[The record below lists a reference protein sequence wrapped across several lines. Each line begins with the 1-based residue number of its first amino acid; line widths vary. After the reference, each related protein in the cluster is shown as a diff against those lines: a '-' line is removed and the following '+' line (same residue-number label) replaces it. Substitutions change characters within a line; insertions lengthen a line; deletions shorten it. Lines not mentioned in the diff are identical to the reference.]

1 MKNIHFMDFYTI
13 KNPSLIHLFKVM
25 KITLFL
31 LFLCTFSAFAVDAHS
46 QNARVTIH
54 KVQVPLEDILN
65 EIESQTDYL
74 FLYTNEIDVDRKAT
88 VKVKSQPVSQLLNGL
103 LAKSGI
109 TYQMEGTHII
119 LSEKKVE
126 EHQALPDKIKVTGTV
141 KDANGEVIIGAS
153 VVEENTTNGTI
164 TDISGNFVLTVS
176 DNAVVKVSYIG
187 YVAQEVKAVQ
197 GKSLNIVLRED
208 TKTLDEVVVIGYGIQ
223 RKGDVTSSVASIKSE
238 DFSKGAVKD
247 VGQLIQGKVAGLA
260 ITNPSGD
267 PTSGTQ
273 IKLRGTNTIGGAN
286 TDPLVLIDGVPGSL
300 STVAPEDV
308 ESVDVLKDGSAAAIY
323 GTRGTNGVILIT
335 TKQAKGAQINSVE
348 YNGYVSTSQIVKK
361 LDMLTADEFRAMYPT
376 EDHGANTDWLE
387 EITRTPLTHVHN
399 LSLQGGN
406 SSTSYIANLN
416 YKSGQGIMLK
426 SGIESFQGRIEILH
440 KMFDGKLQ
448 LKFGM
453 IGKKNQFSSTSSAGS
468 FNGYTYRQAILRNPT
483 DPVKNEDGTWYE
495 NLNKFEYENP
505 VARLE
510 ESTGNVKNTEMR
522 YLGNIIYNPLKDL
535 KLTAMMSY
543 VRSNRNH
550 GYSESLEHISALRD
564 GYFGWS
570 SVGANTRMEKLFELT
585 ALYSKSI
592 NDHKFSVLG
601 GYSYNETDYEDMYFA
616 NYGFQDDYFGG
627 WHNIGIGSALKLG
640 KADASSSKSTTNLV
654 GFFGRATYSYLDKYL
669 LMASLRYEG
678 ASQLWGTDNEWGI
691 FPSVSLGWRITQEA
705 FMKEQRLFDDLK
717 LRVGYGVTGSQP
729 ANPFLGI
736 AMLKYD
742 KYAYV
747 DGKWVQTIV
756 PASNAN
762 PDLKWEEKRET
773 NIGLDFT
780 MLKGRLSGTIDLYN
794 RDVEGLIYNY
804 TVPTP
809 PNFYPTTTANGGK
822 MQNRGIEVLLN
833 IVPVIAKDFEWNT
846 TFTFSTNSNKLKS
859 LDGSVFK
866 TDYDYFD
873 TGWLAEPV
881 KTSSHRVQVGEKI
894 GNFWGFKVVD
904 VDNNGKWIYE
914 DKDGKLVPY
923 DEFSRAPEEKKIIGN
938 GLPQMYA
945 GWNNYVQYKNFDLS
959 ISMRGAFN
967 FDIINEARMYYEN
980 SKNSRLENRLKSV
993 NNKIFGKTML
1003 SKEVDPEFNSY
1014 YVEKGDYWKI
1024 DNVTLGYTLK
1034 NVGKY
1039 IKSIRLYGSILNALT
1054 ITGYDGVDPEVSA
1067 SGLNP
1072 GYDSRDQ
1079 YPSIRSFT
1087 FGVGFKF

>member
-1 MKNIHFMDFYTI
+1 MDFYTI

-141 KDANGEVIIGAS
+141 KDVNGEVIIGAS

-197 GKSLNIVLRED
+197 GKPLNIVLRED

-510 ESTGNVKNTEMR
+510 ESSGNVKNTEMR

-993 NNKIFGKTML
+993 NNKIFGKTIL

>member
-1 MKNIHFMDFYTI
+1 MDFYTI

-74 FLYTNEIDVDRKAT
+74 FLYTNEIDVDKKAT

-141 KDANGEVIIGAS
+141 KDVNGEVIIGAS

-187 YVAQEVKAVQ
+187 YVAQQVKAVQ
-197 GKSLNIVLRED
+197 GKPLNIVLRED

-348 YNGYVSTSQIVKK
+348 YNAYVSTSQIVKK

-468 FNGYTYRQAILRNPT
+468 FNGYAYRQAILRNPT

-945 GWNNYVQYKNFDLS
+945 GWNNYIQYKNFDLS

>member
-1 MKNIHFMDFYTI
+1 MDFYTI

-141 KDANGEVIIGAS
+141 KDVNGEVIIGAS

-197 GKSLNIVLRED
+197 GKPLNIVLRED

-822 MQNRGIEVLLN
+822 MQNRGLEVLLN

>member
-1 MKNIHFMDFYTI
+1 
-13 KNPSLIHLFKVM
+13 M

>member
-1 MKNIHFMDFYTI
+1 MDFYTI

-74 FLYTNEIDVDRKAT
+74 FLYTNEIDVDKKAT

-141 KDANGEVIIGAS
+141 KDVNGEVIIGAS

-187 YVAQEVKAVQ
+187 YVAQQVKAVQ
-197 GKSLNIVLRED
+197 GKPLNIVLRED

-348 YNGYVSTSQIVKK
+348 YNAYVSTSQIVKK

-468 FNGYTYRQAILRNPT
+468 FNGYAYRQAILRNPT

-592 NDHKFSVLG
+592 KDHKFSVLG

-945 GWNNYVQYKNFDLS
+945 GWNNYIQYKNFDLS

-980 SKNSRLENRLKSV
+980 SKNSRLENRLQSV

>member
-1 MKNIHFMDFYTI
+1 MDFYTI

-74 FLYTNEIDVDRKAT
+74 FLYTNEIDVDKKAT

-141 KDANGEVIIGAS
+141 KDANGEGIIGAS

-187 YVAQEVKAVQ
+187 YVAQQVKAVQ
-197 GKSLNIVLRED
+197 GKPLNIVLRED

-348 YNGYVSTSQIVKK
+348 YNAYVSTSQIVKK

-592 NDHKFSVLG
+592 KDHKFSVLG

-945 GWNNYVQYKNFDLS
+945 GWNNYIQYKNFDLS

-980 SKNSRLENRLKSV
+980 SKNSRLENRLQSV

>member
-1 MKNIHFMDFYTI
+1 MDFYTI

-74 FLYTNEIDVDRKAT
+74 FLYTNEIDVDKKAT

-187 YVAQEVKAVQ
+187 YVAQQVKAVQ
-197 GKSLNIVLRED
+197 GKPLNIVLRED

-348 YNGYVSTSQIVKK
+348 YNAYVSTSQIVKK
-361 LDMLTADEFRAMYPT
+361 LDMLTADEFRTMYPT

-468 FNGYTYRQAILRNPT
+468 FNGYAYRQAILRNPT

-945 GWNNYVQYKNFDLS
+945 GWNNYIQYKNFDLS

-980 SKNSRLENRLKSV
+980 SKNSRLENRLQSV

>member
-1 MKNIHFMDFYTI
+1 MDFYTI

-74 FLYTNEIDVDRKAT
+74 FLYTNEIDVDKKAT

-197 GKSLNIVLRED
+197 GKPLNIVLRED

>member
-1 MKNIHFMDFYTI
+1 MDFYTI

-74 FLYTNEIDVDRKAT
+74 FLYTNEIDVDKKAT

-141 KDANGEVIIGAS
+141 KDVNGEVIIGAS

-187 YVAQEVKAVQ
+187 YVAQQVKAVQ
-197 GKSLNIVLRED
+197 GKPLNIVLRED

-945 GWNNYVQYKNFDLS
+945 GWNNYIQYKNFDLS

>member
-1 MKNIHFMDFYTI
+1 MDFYTI

-65 EIESQTDYL
+65 EIENQTDYL
-74 FLYTNEIDVDRKAT
+74 FLYTNEIDVDKKAT

-141 KDANGEVIIGAS
+141 KDVNGEVIIGAS

-187 YVAQEVKAVQ
+187 YVAQQVKAVQ
-197 GKSLNIVLRED
+197 GKPLNIVLRED

-348 YNGYVSTSQIVKK
+348 YNAYVSTSQIVKK

-980 SKNSRLENRLKSV
+980 SKNSRLENRLRSV

>member
-1054 ITGYDGVDPEVSA
+1054 ITGCDGVDPEVSA

>member
-1 MKNIHFMDFYTI
+1 MDFYTI

-74 FLYTNEIDVDRKAT
+74 FLYTNEIDVDKKAT

-141 KDANGEVIIGAS
+141 KDANGEGIIGAS

-187 YVAQEVKAVQ
+187 YVAQQVKAVQ
-197 GKSLNIVLRED
+197 GKPLNIVLRED

-361 LDMLTADEFRAMYPT
+361 LDMLTADEFRTMYPT

-468 FNGYTYRQAILRNPT
+468 FNGYAYRQAILRNPT

-592 NDHKFSVLG
+592 KDHKFSVLG

-945 GWNNYVQYKNFDLS
+945 GWNNYIQYKNFDLS

-980 SKNSRLENRLKSV
+980 SKNSRLENRLQSV

>member
-1 MKNIHFMDFYTI
+1 MDFYTI

-74 FLYTNEIDVDRKAT
+74 FLYTNEIDVDKKAT

-141 KDANGEVIIGAS
+141 KDVNGEVIIGAS

-197 GKSLNIVLRED
+197 GKPLNIVLRED

-348 YNGYVSTSQIVKK
+348 YNAYVSTSQIVKK

-468 FNGYTYRQAILRNPT
+468 FNGYAYRQAILRNPT

-592 NDHKFSVLG
+592 KDHKFSVLG

-945 GWNNYVQYKNFDLS
+945 GWNNYIQYKNFDLS

-980 SKNSRLENRLKSV
+980 SKNSRLENRLQSV

>member
-1 MKNIHFMDFYTI
+1 MDFYTI

-74 FLYTNEIDVDRKAT
+74 FLYTNEIDVDKKAT

-141 KDANGEVIIGAS
+141 KDVNGEVIIGAS

-197 GKSLNIVLRED
+197 GKPLNIVLRED

-440 KMFDGKLQ
+440 KMFAGKLQ

-592 NDHKFSVLG
+592 KDHKFSVLG

>member
-1 MKNIHFMDFYTI
+1 MKNIHFMDFFTI

-74 FLYTNEIDVDRKAT
+74 FLYTNEIDVDKKAT

-187 YVAQEVKAVQ
+187 YVAQQVKAVQ
-197 GKSLNIVLRED
+197 GKPLNIVLRED
-208 TKTLDEVVVIGYGIQ
+208 TKTLDEVVVIGYDIQ

-348 YNGYVSTSQIVKK
+348 YNAYVSTSQIVKK

>member
-1 MKNIHFMDFYTI
+1 MDFYTI

-74 FLYTNEIDVDRKAT
+74 FLYTNEIDVDKKAT

-141 KDANGEVIIGAS
+141 KDVNGEVIIGAS

-187 YVAQEVKAVQ
+187 YVAQQVKAVQ
-197 GKSLNIVLRED
+197 GKPLNIVLRED

-348 YNGYVSTSQIVKK
+348 YNAYVSTSQIVKK

>member
-1 MKNIHFMDFYTI
+1 MDFYTI

-74 FLYTNEIDVDRKAT
+74 FLYTNEIDVDKKAT

-141 KDANGEVIIGAS
+141 KDVNGEVIIGAS

-187 YVAQEVKAVQ
+187 YVAQQVKAVQ
-197 GKSLNIVLRED
+197 GKPLNIVLRED

-348 YNGYVSTSQIVKK
+348 YNAYVSTSQIVKK

-592 NDHKFSVLG
+592 KDHKFSVLG

-945 GWNNYVQYKNFDLS
+945 GWNNYIQYKNFDLS

-980 SKNSRLENRLKSV
+980 SKNSRLENRLRSV

>member
-1 MKNIHFMDFYTI
+1 MDFFTI

-74 FLYTNEIDVDRKAT
+74 FLYTNEIDVDKKAT

-187 YVAQEVKAVQ
+187 YVAQQVKAVQ
-197 GKSLNIVLRED
+197 GKPLNIVLRED

-348 YNGYVSTSQIVKK
+348 YNAYVSTSQIVKK

>member
-1 MKNIHFMDFYTI
+1 MDFYTI

-74 FLYTNEIDVDRKAT
+74 FLYTNEIDVDKKAT

-141 KDANGEVIIGAS
+141 KDVNGEVIIGAS

-197 GKSLNIVLRED
+197 GKPLNIVLRED

-348 YNGYVSTSQIVKK
+348 YNAYVSTSQIVKK

-468 FNGYTYRQAILRNPT
+468 FNGYAYRQAILRNPT

>member
-141 KDANGEVIIGAS
+141 KDVNGEVIIGAS

-187 YVAQEVKAVQ
+187 YVAQQVKVVQ
-197 GKSLNIVLRED
+197 GKPLNIVLRED

>member
-1 MKNIHFMDFYTI
+1 
-13 KNPSLIHLFKVM
+13 M

-187 YVAQEVKAVQ
+187 YVAQQVKAVQ
-197 GKSLNIVLRED
+197 GKPLNIVLRED

-348 YNGYVSTSQIVKK
+348 YNAYVSTSQIVKK

-904 VDNNGKWIYE
+904 VDDNGKWIYE

-945 GWNNYVQYKNFDLS
+945 GWNNYIQYKNFDLS

-980 SKNSRLENRLKSV
+980 SKNSRLENRLQSV
-993 NNKIFGKTML
+993 NNKIYGKTML

>member
-1 MKNIHFMDFYTI
+1 MDFYTI

-74 FLYTNEIDVDRKAT
+74 FLYTNEIDVDKKAT

-141 KDANGEVIIGAS
+141 KDVNGEVIIGAS

-197 GKSLNIVLRED
+197 GKPLNIVLRED

-348 YNGYVSTSQIVKK
+348 YNAYVSTSQIVKK

-592 NDHKFSVLG
+592 KDHKFSVLG

-833 IVPVIAKDFEWNT
+833 IIPVIAKEFEWNT

-945 GWNNYVQYKNFDLS
+945 GWNNYIQYKNFDLS

-980 SKNSRLENRLKSV
+980 SKNSRLENRLQSV

>member
-1 MKNIHFMDFYTI
+1 MDFYTI

-74 FLYTNEIDVDRKAT
+74 FLYTNEIDVDKKAT

-141 KDANGEVIIGAS
+141 KDVNGEVIIGAS

-197 GKSLNIVLRED
+197 GKPLNIVLRED

-348 YNGYVSTSQIVKK
+348 YNAYVSTSQIVKK

-833 IVPVIAKDFEWNT
+833 IIPVIAKEFEWNT

-945 GWNNYVQYKNFDLS
+945 GWNNYIQYKNFDLS

-980 SKNSRLENRLKSV
+980 SKNSRLENRLQSV

>member
-1 MKNIHFMDFYTI
+1 MDFYTI

-74 FLYTNEIDVDRKAT
+74 FLYTNEIDVGRKAT

-141 KDANGEVIIGAS
+141 KDVNGEVIIGAS

-197 GKSLNIVLRED
+197 GKPLNIVLRED

>member
-1 MKNIHFMDFYTI
+1 MDFYTI

-74 FLYTNEIDVDRKAT
+74 FLYTNEIDVDKKAT

-141 KDANGEVIIGAS
+141 KDVNGEVIIGAS

-187 YVAQEVKAVQ
+187 YVAQQVKAVQ
-197 GKSLNIVLRED
+197 GKPLNIVLRED

>member
-1 MKNIHFMDFYTI
+1 MDFFTI

-74 FLYTNEIDVDRKAT
+74 FLYTNEIDVDKKAT

-187 YVAQEVKAVQ
+187 YVAQQVKAVQ
-197 GKSLNIVLRED
+197 GKPLNIVLRED

-348 YNGYVSTSQIVKK
+348 YNAYVSTSQIVKK

-904 VDNNGKWIYE
+904 VDDNGKWIYE

-980 SKNSRLENRLKSV
+980 SKNSRLENRLRSV

>member
-1 MKNIHFMDFYTI
+1 MDFFTI

-74 FLYTNEIDVDRKAT
+74 FLYTNEIDVDKKAT

-187 YVAQEVKAVQ
+187 YVAQQVKAVQ
-197 GKSLNIVLRED
+197 GKPLNIVLRED
-208 TKTLDEVVVIGYGIQ
+208 TKTLDEVVVIGYDIQ

-348 YNGYVSTSQIVKK
+348 YNAYVSTSQIVKK

>member
-1 MKNIHFMDFYTI
+1 MDFYTI

-141 KDANGEVIIGAS
+141 KDVNGEVIIGAS

-197 GKSLNIVLRED
+197 GKPLNIVLRED

-348 YNGYVSTSQIVKK
+348 YNAYVSTSQIVKK

-980 SKNSRLENRLKSV
+980 SKNSRLENRLRSV

>member
-1 MKNIHFMDFYTI
+1 MDFFTI

-74 FLYTNEIDVDRKAT
+74 FLYTNEIDVDKKAT

-141 KDANGEVIIGAS
+141 KDVNGEVIIGAS

-197 GKSLNIVLRED
+197 GKPLNIVLRED

-348 YNGYVSTSQIVKK
+348 YNAYVSTSQIVKK

-468 FNGYTYRQAILRNPT
+468 FNGYAYRQAILRNPT

-747 DGKWVQTIV
+747 DGKCVQTIV

-794 RDVEGLIYNY
+794 RNVEGLIYNY

-980 SKNSRLENRLKSV
+980 SKNSRLENRLQSV

>member
-1 MKNIHFMDFYTI
+1 MDFFTI

-141 KDANGEVIIGAS
+141 KDVNGEVIIGAS

-197 GKSLNIVLRED
+197 GKPLNIVLRED

-348 YNGYVSTSQIVKK
+348 YNAYVSTSQIVKK

>member
-1 MKNIHFMDFYTI
+1 MDFFTI

-187 YVAQEVKAVQ
+187 YVAQQVKAVQ
-197 GKSLNIVLRED
+197 GKPLNIVLRED

>member
-1 MKNIHFMDFYTI
+1 MDFYTI

-74 FLYTNEIDVDRKAT
+74 FLYTNEIDVDKKAT

-187 YVAQEVKAVQ
+187 YVAQQVKAVQ
-197 GKSLNIVLRED
+197 GKPLNIVLRED

>member
-1 MKNIHFMDFYTI
+1 MDFYTI

-74 FLYTNEIDVDRKAT
+74 FLYTNEIDVDKKAT

-141 KDANGEVIIGAS
+141 KDANGEGIIGAS

-187 YVAQEVKAVQ
+187 YVAQQVKAVQ
-197 GKSLNIVLRED
+197 GKPLNIVLRED

-348 YNGYVSTSQIVKK
+348 YNAYVSTSQIVKK

-592 NDHKFSVLG
+592 KDHKFSVLG

-980 SKNSRLENRLKSV
+980 SKNSRLENRLQSV

>member
-1 MKNIHFMDFYTI
+1 MDFFTI

-65 EIESQTDYL
+65 EIENQTDYL
-74 FLYTNEIDVDRKAT
+74 FLYTNEIDVDKKAT

-126 EHQALPDKIKVTGTV
+126 EHHALPDKIKVTGTV

-187 YVAQEVKAVQ
+187 YVAQQVKAVQ
-197 GKSLNIVLRED
+197 GKPLNIVLRED

-238 DFSKGAVKD
+238 DFSEGAVKD

-348 YNGYVSTSQIVKK
+348 YNAYVSTSQIVKK

>member
-1 MKNIHFMDFYTI
+1 MDFYTI

-74 FLYTNEIDVDRKAT
+74 FLYTNEIDVDKKAT

-141 KDANGEVIIGAS
+141 KDVNGEVIIGAS

-187 YVAQEVKAVQ
+187 YVAQQVKAVQ
-197 GKSLNIVLRED
+197 GKPLNIVLRED

-348 YNGYVSTSQIVKK
+348 YNAYVSTSQIVKK

-904 VDNNGKWIYE
+904 VDDNGKWIYE

-980 SKNSRLENRLKSV
+980 SKNSRLENRLRSV

>member
-1 MKNIHFMDFYTI
+1 MDFYTI

-74 FLYTNEIDVDRKAT
+74 FLYTNEIDVDKKAT

-141 KDANGEVIIGAS
+141 KDVNGEVIIGAS

-197 GKSLNIVLRED
+197 GKPLNIVLRED

-348 YNGYVSTSQIVKK
+348 YNAYVSTSQIVKK

-426 SGIESFQGRIEILH
+426 SGIESFQGRIEILN

-468 FNGYTYRQAILRNPT
+468 FNGYAYRQAILRNPT

-592 NDHKFSVLG
+592 KDHKFSVLG

-980 SKNSRLENRLKSV
+980 SKNSRLENRLQSV